1 MRTRLGFGLL
11 SGAIGLGLVGTTA
24 LTAEAATYEGGVS
37 FSKVVFNDGNPI
49 VVGTTNAVTV
59 PLTFTVKSTSTLD
72 AWEVF
77 AYRGTLGKS
86 DYTLAGSE
94 TEWSCSKS
102 TSGGVTTRACKWSI
116 DIDPRHMPSGN
127 GGSLVNSDATAWKTA
142 GTGIKPNGSWDTDG
156 LSGTVALQ
164 RYSRLT
170 ANASPEPAVKGK
182 KITVTGVVSRA
193 DWSAHKYVNYGGRK
207 VYLQF
212 KPAGSDTY
220 TSVKAVTASSTG
232 KLSTT
237 VTADKSGTW
246 RWKYYGN
253 STTGVSTSPGD
264 SVTVG

>member
-1 MRTRLGFGLL
+1 MRRGLGFGLL
-11 SGAIGLGLVGTTA
+11 SGAIGVGLVATTA
-24 LTAEAATYEGGVS
+24 MTAEATTYEGGVS
-37 FSKVVFNDGNPI
+37 FSNVVFNDGNPI
-49 VVGTTNAVTV
+49 VVGTTNRVSV
-59 PLTFTVKSTSTLD
+59 PLTFTVKSTSALD
-72 AWEVF
+72 EWEVF

-86 DYTLAGSE
+86 DYGLALSE
-94 TEWSCSKS
+94 IEYSCSKS
-102 TSGGVTTRACKWSI
+102 TSGGVTTRACEREIS
-116 DIDPRHMPSGN
+116 IDPRHMPSGN

-142 GTGIKPNGSWDTDG
+142 GRGYKTSGSADTDG
-156 LSGTVALQ
+156 LSGTVTLQ

-182 KITVTGVVSRA
+182 KITVTGVVQRA
-193 DWSAHKYVNYGGRK
+193 DWSAHKYVNYGDRK

-220 TSVKAVTASSTG
+220 TSVKYAYASSTG

-253 STTGVSTSPGD
+253 STTGASTSTGD